1 MIPSVLL
8 ASILIAQPSFEVASV
23 KVNQQGSA
31 GGEGRE
37 RESISAEHGSLT
49 MRNVSLNSCLRW
61 AYSVRDFQISGAPA
75 WFATERYDIAA
86 KAASPASVDEM
97 KTMLQALL
105 AERFH
110 LKIRS
115 EKKALPVYAL
125 IVGKIGKNGSKL
137 RASGTEG
144 TAVMRPGDGVLI
156 FQKISMPEF
165 ADRLSARPFSI
176 DRPVVDRT
184 GINGIYDFDLKLA
197 DNAAELKRSLE
208 RNDGPS
214 IFDVVQQQLGLKLEP
229 QKSPLDNLIVEH
241 AEKIPVAN

>member
-1 MIPSVLL
+1 MIQSLL
-8 ASILIAQPSFEVASV
+8 VVSILIVQPSFEVASV
-23 KVNQQGSA
+23 RVNVAGSA

-37 RESISAEHGSLT
+37 RESISATPRSLT

-115 EKKALPVYAL
+115 EKRALPVYAL
-125 IVGKIGKNGSKL
+125 IVGKNGSKL
-137 RASGTEG
+137 HASGTEG

-184 GINGIYDFDLKLA
+184 GINGIYDFDLRLA

-229 QKSPLDNLIVEH
+229 QKGPLDNLIIEH

>member
-37 RESISAEHGSLT
+37 RESISAMPGSLT

-110 LKIRS
+110 LKIRR
-115 EKKALPVYAL
+115 ETKALPMYSL
-125 IVGKIGKNGSKL
+125 IVGKSGSKL
-137 RASGTEG
+137 HASGTEG

-184 GINGIYDFDLKLA
+184 GINGIYDFDLRLA

-229 QKSPLDNLIVEH
+229 QKGPLDNLIIEH

>member
-1 MIPSVLL
+1 MIQTILM
-8 ASILIAQPSFEVASV
+8 ASILIVQPSFEVASV
-23 KVNQQGSA
+23 KVNIAGSA

-37 RESISAEHGSLT
+37 RESISAAPGSLT
-49 MRNVSLNSCLRW
+49 MRNVTLNSCLRW
-61 AYSVRDFQISGAPA
+61 AYSMRDFQISGAPA

-86 KAASPASVDEM
+86 KAAIPASADEM

-110 LKIRS
+110 LKIRT

-125 IVGKIGKNGSKL
+125 VIGKKGPKL
-137 RASGTEG
+137 HASGTEG
-144 TAVMRPGDGVLI
+144 SAVMRPGEGVLT

-184 GINGIYDFDLKLA
+184 GINGVYDFDLKLA

-229 QKSPLDNLIVEH
+229 QKGLLDNLIIEH
-241 AEKIPVAN
+241 AEKILVAN